1 MEAITSRDLLL
12 RWGSMVQTEESRG
25 ATFMVGDM
33 GITIS
38 TVFLPFDHSKGYG
51 PPVLSKTISVSAARK
66 DGTTAAVRDQSVVAS
81 NW

>member
-1 MEAITSRDLLL
+1 
-12 RWGSMVQTEESRG
+12 
-25 ATFMVGDM
+25 MVGDM

-38 TVFLPFDHSKGYG
+38 TVFLAFDHSKGYG